1 MQKIKEE
8 KIQEIQK
15 EKLKIAVIPKIA
27 TDILVLNTAVSSITA
42 EVSSLV
48 NKVTEMKSVLT
59 ESKDDTE
66 IIREEIAFLRG
77 EPNESIDQLH
87 ELQKEVSSIKAVLT
101 SIGNEVS
108 TIKAMLGQLIST
120 IVPQKQ

>member
-101 SIGNEVS
+101 SIGF
-108 TIKAMLGQLIST
+108 M
-120 IVPQKQ
+120 